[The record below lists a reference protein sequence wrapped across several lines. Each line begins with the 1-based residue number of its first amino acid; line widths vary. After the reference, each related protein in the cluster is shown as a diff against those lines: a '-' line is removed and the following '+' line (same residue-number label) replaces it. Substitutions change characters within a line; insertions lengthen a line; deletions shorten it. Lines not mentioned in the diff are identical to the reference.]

1 MTAQQLIKEALNRLK
16 RSGEHHVFLS
26 DQSRDLINTL
36 SQLTSETHR
45 QSNQSQSDQS
55 NQSVGLKTS
64 KLTRSFLPE
73 LPKSNKADRMIALKE
88 SYQSFL
94 ANEKLLFG
102 QGPLDAKLIFLSEC
116 PSSGDFTKNTLYTG
130 EVQKLLQKIFAAMGV
145 DSSEVYFT
153 SLIKSKAFAH
163 KWMQNPNQSST
174 GLNHSLEYLNHELSI
189 LQPEVIVLLGA
200 DAYAALYKDTA
211 QSDSFQSVQGKQLSY
226 RGIDLIPT
234 VHPRHLLLKDTLES
248 KHSFWQA
255 MLAAMHCLG
264 LPISE
269 VQRNYF
275 KKR

>member
-1 MTAQQLIKEALNRLK
+1 MTAQQLIKEALYRLK
-16 RSGEHHVFLS
+16 RSGERHIFLS
-26 DQSRDLINTL
+26 VESRDQIKTW
-36 SQLTSETHR
+36 SQLSSETHR
-45 QSNQSQSDQS
+45 QSNQSESAQSH
-55 NQSVGLKTS
+55 GLKTS
-64 KLTRSFLPE
+64 ENTRSFLPE
-73 LPKSNKADRMIALKE
+73 LPQSNKADRMIALKE

-102 QGPLDAKLIFLSEC
+102 QGSHDAKLIFLSEC
-116 PSSGDFTKNTLYTG
+116 PSADEFAKNTLYTG
-130 EVQKLLQKIFAAMGV
+130 EVQKLMQKIFAAMEV
-145 DSSEVYFT
+145 DSSEVYST
-153 SLIKSKAFAH
+153 SLIKSQTFAL
-163 KWMQNPNQSST
+163 KWMQNPEQAST
-174 GLNHSLEYLNHELSI
+174 GLKHSLEYLNQELSI

-200 DAYAALYKDTA
+200 SAYATLYKDTA

-255 MLAAMHCLG
+255 MLAAMQRLD